1 MHSVEKFVLILHCNP
16 DILIIFLYSK
26 KIMETM
32 VNLSVGEMR
41 KQAIIDT
48 FFETLKNYR
57 KVDPFATLE
66 KIIEKAA
73 KTKAP
78 RFFVSFENARRFVSM
93 LARKKKLPLVNKNK
107 VELYKELFR
116 RYKKCRQEDI
126 TNPVINYTLLE
137 KIIEEPAPSFYLDSE
152 TFRCLLYKAL
162 RERNHELA
170 YCKI

>member
-1 MHSVEKFVLILHCNP
+1 
-16 DILIIFLYSK
+16 
-26 KIMETM
+26 METM

-57 KVDPFATLE
+57 KIDPFATLE

-162 RERNHELA
+162 RERNNELA

>member
-1 MHSVEKFVLILHCNP
+1 
-16 DILIIFLYSK
+16 
-26 KIMETM
+26 MERKTET
-32 VNLSVGEMR
+32 SVGEMR

-48 FFETLKNYR
+48 FFETLKNCR
-57 KVDPFATLE
+57 KMDPFASLE

-73 KTKAP
+73 NTNAP

-93 LARKKKLPLVNKNK
+93 LVRKKSLPLVNKNK

-116 RYKKCRQEDI
+116 RYKKYRQEDF
-126 TNPVINYTLLE
+126 TNRVLNYTLLE
-137 KIIEEPAPSFYLDSE
+137 KIIEEPAPSFYLDTE

-170 YCKI
+170 FCKM

>member
-1 MHSVEKFVLILHCNP
+1 
-16 DILIIFLYSK
+16 
-26 KIMETM
+26 METM
-32 VNLSVGEMR
+32 TDLSVGEMR

-57 KVDPFATLE
+57 KIDPFATLE

-73 KTKAP
+73 NTKAP

-93 LARKKKLPLVNKNK
+93 LVRKKKLPLVNKNK

-116 RYKKCRQEDI
+116 RYKKYRQEDI

-137 KIIEEPAPSFYLDSE
+137 KIIEEPAPSFYLDTE

-162 RERNHELA
+162 RERNHEFA